1 MTNEVTGVNQTDY
14 MKLFTQELTY
24 QDPLKPI
31 DNREFMSQMAQFS
44 ALQEAQASGNTL
56 KDILEMTAGNTSL
69 MLLGKSVK
77 INGSNEAGQVVKV
90 NFATDGL
97 PQLSIRINGGT
108 VTSELANITE
118 VW

>member
-1 MTNEVTGVNQTDY
+1 MSNEVTGVNQTDY

-44 ALQEAQASGNTL
+44 ALQEAQVSSNSL
-56 KDILEMTAGNTSL
+56 KDILEMTAGNQSL

-77 INGSNEAGQVVKV
+77 IKGSNEAGLVTKI
-90 NFATDGL
+90 NFATDGF
-97 PQLSIRINGGT
+97 PQLSIKINGGI
-108 VTSELANITE
+108 VTSELADIAE
-118 VW
+118 VS